1 MGIIFWISI
10 LILSLAVLVKSSDE
24 FTKAAEKIGL
34 HLKLSPFIVGVT
46 IVAIG
51 TSLPELISSI
61 IAVIQNNSEIVAGNV
76 VGSNIT
82 NVLLILGLSAIFA
95 KKIKIKETF
104 LRIDLMVFITSA
116 TMLILIMLNGV
127 ITLAESII
135 LVICFVLYIMY
146 IIKSKTPT
154 GSLISPDIKNGR
166 LKLTIYLSL
175 AISII
180 FLFISA
186 KSTIDSIVQISN
198 LLGIGKEIIAIT
210 IVAFGTSLPELA
222 VSVSAAR
229 RGQPEI
235 AVGNILGSN
244 IFNIFFVTGV
254 AGLFG
259 TLIVTSQIALIGSIF
274 LILSTFLYFFAVK
287 DRAISKWEGFFLVL
301 LYILFLI
308 QIVGWA

>member
-1 MGIIFWISI
+1 